1 MNNFN
6 LFSHDLNVLIQDYL
20 FQEKYLNTLITFEQE
35 SNTSLFSFNKE
46 ISFFR
51 KLILDG
57 NFSAASNF
65 LLPLKSNEKF
75 NFKESQ
81 FLIIFEEIL
90 ENFEKICNS
99 NDNNEINILKEKINE
114 NLIEIKNFSNENKNN
129 NNNIISDFN
138 IKNENKNNVILNE
151 KNIKNNINNNIN
163 DNNTNLKKKKKIQKI
178 NNNEKKDEQKIDNN
192 NNNNNNINN
201 NNEIKNEITIENN
214 ENKELNNKISRESEI
229 VLNEKENNN
238 SNPTNINDNNVNDEE
253 EEEGMPLTYNEIF
266 DRFCNYIIDNKF
278 ININEIS
285 SQLNISNEEAL
296 KKLREMEE
304 EGNIIGFYDQNENY
318 FYLTLKEMEL
328 LEKIFNK
335 NKTNYTPS
343 QLNNI
348 FKQIRNESN
357 LLIK

>member
-114 NLIEIKNFSNENKNN
+114 NLIEIKNFSNENQ
-129 NNNIISDFN
+129 
-138 IKNENKNNVILNE
+138 NKKILNILKLNSIKENEEFKNWSVNFGRE
-151 KNIKNNINNNIN
+151 KTFEKIRNF
-163 DNNTNLKKKKKIQKI
+163 LKII
-178 NNNEKKDEQKIDNN
+178 YPIEIENEQKIKKNLLIRLIKKIISNEKFNLGQICNELEKFINN
-192 NNNNNNINN
+192 NNNNNNNN
-201 NNEIKNEITIENN
+201 N
-214 ENKELNNKISRESEI
+214 
-229 VLNEKENNN
+229 
-238 SNPTNINDNNVNDEE
+238 
-253 EEEGMPLTYNEIF
+253 
-266 DRFCNYIIDNKF
+266 
-278 ININEIS
+278 
-285 SQLNISNEEAL
+285 
-296 KKLREMEE
+296 KKRL
-304 EGNIIGFYDQNENY
+304 
-318 FYLTLKEMEL
+318 
-328 LEKIFNK
+328 
-335 NKTNYTPS
+335 
-343 QLNNI
+343 
-348 FKQIRNESN
+348 
-357 LLIK
+357 